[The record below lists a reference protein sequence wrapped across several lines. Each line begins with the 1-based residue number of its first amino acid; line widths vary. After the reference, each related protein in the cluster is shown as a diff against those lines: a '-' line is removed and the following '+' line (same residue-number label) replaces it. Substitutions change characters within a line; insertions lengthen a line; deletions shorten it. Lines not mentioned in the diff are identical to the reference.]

1 MNVDGLFHYKHISHF
16 TLEETAFQAG
26 GRELVRCSY
35 SKQIDSPL
43 WVGWGGTEKSLRREW
58 LDMLEATVWSGLWG
72 PFLSKSR
79 KLDGKVGTYRVQ
91 GGSRILQIKLK
102 KYFPHFC
109 CDDYFGLRLMKPRKK
124 PVI

>member
-1 MNVDGLFHYKHISHF
+1 MVSSTTNTFHTSLWKKQLSRLEDVSWLGAPTLSRLTHLF
-16 TLEETAFQAG
+16 
-26 GRELVRCSY
+26 
-35 SKQIDSPL
+35 
-43 WVGWGGTEKSLRREW
+43 GWGGGTEKSLRREW